1 MITRVRWDSEPQ
13 PALSPGEAG
22 ILEYVEW
29 VRRVGTW
36 VHIMSLAAVSAGE
49 RRSAGIKTLVVWWPW
64 SGCQTIIAAI
74 KDRKAVSLISDNR
87 RLEGVTG
94 EDQLWLRDTWFPLA
108 VATGLTRI
116 ATVLSPRGLG
126 RIASEEIIRTAGT
139 DKPII
144 RTFDSMPKAIVWV
157 SST

>member
-1 MITRVRWDSEPQ
+1 MSIPYDEGIYLDKPWLVIRWD
-13 PALSPGEAG
+13 ADD
-22 ILEYVEW
+22 
-29 VRRVGTW
+29 RC
-36 VHIMSLAAVSAGE
+36 VHAEFKAFATSAE
-49 RRSAGIKTLVVWWPW
+49 FR

-74 KDRKAVSLISDNR
+74 EDRKAVSLISDNR

-139 DKPII
+139 DKLII
-144 RTFDSMPKAIVWV
+144 RTFDSMPKAITWV